1 MDYKYLKGY
10 SEDLIKQVDFVIKE
24 NRLGEILVQKYK
36 SKHKITTDKE
46 LYNLTTEIKNRFM
59 KNSKMP
65 NRVYYDN
72 KIETLNNALGLHSYI
87 PIQHGKKIK
96 VINDIKISM
105 NFKNMPYEFLYN
117 VLIHEIAHLKEKE
130 HDKAFYNLCQ
140 NMSPEYFQ
148 VDFDLRLYLT
158 YLDLYKKPLWD

>member
-1 MDYKYLKGY
+1 MNYKYLNGY
-10 SEDLIKQVDFVIKE
+10 SEELISQVDQAIKE
-24 NRLGEILVQKYK
+24 NKLGIILKSRYK
-36 SKHKITTDKE
+36 SKHTITTDKE
-46 LYNLTTEIKNRFM
+46 LYNLTVSIKNQYM

-117 VLIHEIAHLKEKE
+117 VLIHEIAHLKEKD
-130 HDKAFYNLCQ
+130 HNKAFYNLCQ
-140 NMSPEYFQ
+140 NMSPDYFQ

-158 YLDLYKKPLWD
+158 YLDIFKKPLWD

>member
-1 MDYKYLKGY
+1 MKYKYLSGY
-10 SEDLIKQVDFVIKE
+10 NEDLIKQVDFIIKS
-24 NRLGEILVQKYK
+24 NKLGEVLTKKYK
-36 SKHKITTDKE
+36 TKHSITNDKV
-46 LYNLTTEIKNRFM
+46 LYNLAVDIKNQYM

-87 PIQHGKKIK
+87 PIIHGKKIK
-96 VINDIKISM
+96 VINDIKIST

-130 HDKAFYNLCQ
+130 HNKAFYNLCQ

-148 VDFDLRLYLT
+148 IDFDLRLYLT
-158 YLDLYKKPLWD
+158 YLDLYKKSLWD